1 MCIEELQSQT
11 EIASHGI
18 YFPRLEKC
26 GKTKDGCSSY
36 SPFYLNNISNEKI
49 HKVMKRDETRAQETV
64 EKLGIPDKLKK
75 CKMWAVPPLA
85 VNLKVNDKDDDEDNE
100 DNDKNYYVDDAFV
113 TSTDGISNL
122 AEDIEKLYANDFVDS
137 SVRHR
142 VKKKTKTVIPF

>member
-1 MCIEELQSQT
+1 
-11 EIASHGI
+11 
-18 YFPRLEKC
+18 
-26 GKTKDGCSSY
+26 
-36 SPFYLNNISNEKI
+36 
-49 HKVMKRDETRAQETV
+49 MKRDETRAQETV

-142 VKKKTKTVIPF
+142 VKKNRKL